1 MSVAAEFNPELIARY
16 DRSGPRYTSYPTAA
30 QFHPGF
36 DAQAYRSAALLS
48 NSERTP
54 LSIYVHVPFCASPC
68 FYCGCNRVITR
79 NPLHAERYLNAL
91 CNEIALQGA
100 LFHSHRPVQQLHF
113 GGGTPTFL
121 SLLQLGRIMGTLR
134 REFSMAD
141 DEEREYSIEIDPR
154 TVDAKIIS
162 GLAQL
167 GFNRISLGIQ
177 DFDPQVQE
185 AVNRIQS
192 VEQTREIV
200 EQARRCGIDQ
210 INFDLIYGLPRQNRI
225 TFDTTLSQVIELRP
239 TRIAAYG
246 YAHLPRMFKAQR
258 QIDANELP
266 SPAERLALLEL
277 TVERLSAAG
286 YVYIGMDHF
295 ALPEDSLAQALTAGH
310 LHRNFQ
316 GYSSHADCDLVGLGV
331 SAIGKVGDAY
341 AQNAKELRDYY
352 ASVEQHQ
359 LAIRKGY
366 KLTSDDRVRRDVI
379 QQIMCAGAIDYRQ
392 ISRDHCIE
400 FSSYFGRELSA
411 LTGMRVDGLIEH
423 TPSGFRVTAKGRFLV
438 RTIAMVFDAHLQAQ
452 LAPAFSKVI

>member
-1 MSVAAEFNPELIARY
+1 MDVATDFNAELISRY
-16 DRSGPRYTSYPTAA
+16 DRNGPRYTSYPTAA
-30 QFHPGF
+30 QFHSGF
-36 DAQAYRSAALLS
+36 DAQAYRAAALLS
-48 NSERTP
+48 NSGQAP
-54 LSIYVHVPFCASPC
+54 LSLYVHVPFCASPC

-91 CNEIALQGA
+91 CIEIELQSR
-100 LFHSHRPVQQLHF
+100 LFNTHRRVEQLHF

-121 SLLQLGRIMGTLR
+121 SMLQLGRIMGTLR
-134 REFSMAD
+134 REFVLAD

-154 TVDAKIIS
+154 TVDANIID

-167 GFNRISLGIQ
+167 GFNRMSLGVQ
-177 DFDPQVQE
+177 DFDPNVQA
-185 AVNRIQS
+185 AVNRMQS
-192 VEQTREIV
+192 VAQTREIV
-200 EQARRCGIDQ
+200 EHARQRGIQQ
-210 INFDLIYGLPRQNRI
+210 INFDLIYGLPRQTTA
-225 TFDTTLSQVIELRP
+225 TFAVTLEQVIDIRP

-258 QIDANELP
+258 QINAQELP
-266 SPAERLALLEL
+266 SAAQRLALLEL

-295 ALPEDSLAQALTAGH
+295 ALPEDCLAQSLAAGT

-341 AQNAKELRDYY
+341 AQNAKDLRDYY

-366 KLTSDDRVRRDVI
+366 RLTSDDRIRRDVI
-379 QQIMCAGAIDYRQ
+379 QQIMCAGEVDFHRVGT
-392 ISRDHCIE
+392 DHCID
-400 FSSYFGRELSA
+400 FATYFEREQSA
-411 LTGMRVDGLIEH
+411 LADMRRDGLIED
-423 TPSGFRVTAKGRFLV
+423 TSLGLRVTPKGRFLV

-452 LAPAFSKVI
+452 HAPAFSKVI